1 MKEVNLDIVSRDK
14 TGKSNCKQ
22 LRNMGKIPAV
32 IYGDKKEPTYIA
44 VDYPKIVKELSRTSF
59 FSTIFSLKLNKKKIK
74 VLPKEIQTDPLNDKP
89 IHIDFLRVND
99 ESKINISVPIIFIN
113 EDKSPG
119 LKSGCVLNAVRR
131 EIDLICK
138 INSIPEKLEAD
149 LTNLEL
155 GSVIHMSDIKL
166 QEDVIPQ
173 ISDRDFTIATIAAPT
188 VMPVEEEKLET
199 EGEEGEEGEGAEGAE
214 GAETKEGEEG
224 DEGKSEEN
232 KEETKETETKKE
244 EDPRK

>member
-1 MKEVNLDIVSRDK
+1 MKEINLNIISRDK

-22 LRNMGKIPAV
+22 LRNTGKIPAV
-32 IYGDKKEPTYIA
+32 IYGDKKEPAYIA
-44 VDYPKIVKELSRTSF
+44 IEYPKIVKELSKTGF
-59 FSTIFSLKLNKKKIK
+59 FSTVFSLKLNKKAIK
-74 VLPKEIQTDPLNDKP
+74 VLPREIQTDPLNDKP
-89 IHIDFLRVND
+89 VHIDFLRVND

-119 LKSGCVLNAVRR
+119 LKSGGVLNTVRR

-138 INSIPEKLEAD
+138 INNIPEKLEAD
-149 LTNLEL
+149 LTNLEV

-188 VMPVEEEKLET
+188 VMPVEEEKPET
-199 EGEEGEEGEGAEGAE
+199 EGEEGEEE
-214 GAETKEGEEG
+214 ETVEAKEGEETKP
-224 DEGKSEEN
+224 EESKEEN
-232 KEETKETETKKE
+232 KETEVKKE
-244 EDPRK
+244 EKSKK

>member
-1 MKEVNLDIVSRDK
+1 MSFKN
-14 TGKSNCKQ
+14 
-22 LRNMGKIPAV
+22 
-32 IYGDKKEPTYIA
+32 IA
-44 VDYPKIVKELSRTSF
+44 
-59 FSTIFSLKLNKKKIK
+59 KL
-74 VLPKEIQTDPLNDKP
+74 
-89 IHIDFLRVND
+89 
-99 ESKINISVPIIFIN
+99 IFIN
-113 EDKSPG
+113 EDKSHG

-199 EGEEGEEGEGAEGAE
+199 EGEEGEEGEGAE
-214 GAETKEGEEG
+214 TKEGE
-224 DEGKSEEN
+224 EGKSEEN

-244 EDPRK
+244 EDPKK

>member
-1 MKEVNLDIVSRDK
+1 MKEINLDIINRDK

-32 IYGDKKEPTYIA
+32 IYGDKKEPAYIA
-44 VDYPKIVKELSRTSF
+44 IDYPKIVKELSKTGF
-59 FSTIFSLKLNKKKIK
+59 FSTVFSLKLNKKAIK
-74 VLPKEIQTDPLNDKP
+74 VLPREIQTDPLNDKP
-89 IHIDFLRVND
+89 VHIDFLRVND

-119 LKSGCVLNAVRR
+119 LKSGGVLNTVRR

-138 INSIPEKLEAD
+138 INNIPEKLEAD
-149 LTNLEL
+149 LTNLEV

-188 VMPVEEEKLET
+188 VMPVEEEKPET
-199 EGEEGEEGEGAEGAE
+199 EGEEGEEE
-214 GAETKEGEEG
+214 ETVEAKEGEETKP
-224 DEGKSEEN
+224 EESKEEN
-232 KEETKETETKKE
+232 KETEVKKE
-244 EDPRK
+244 EKSKK

>member
-1 MKEVNLDIVSRDK
+1 MKEINLDIISRDK

-22 LRNMGKIPAV
+22 LRNTGKIPAV
-32 IYGDKKEPTYIA
+32 IYGDKKEPAYIA
-44 VDYPKIVKELSRTSF
+44 IEYPKIVKELSKTGF
-59 FSTIFSLKLNKKKIK
+59 FSTVFSLKLNKKAIK
-74 VLPKEIQTDPLNDKP
+74 VLPREIQTDTLNDKP
-89 IHIDFLRVND
+89 VHIDFLRVND

-119 LKSGCVLNAVRR
+119 LQSGGVLNTVRR

-138 INSIPEKLEAD
+138 INNIPEKLEAD
-149 LTNLEL
+149 LTNLEV

-188 VMPVEEEKLET
+188 VMPVEEEKPET
-199 EGEEGEEGEGAEGAE
+199 EGEEGEEGE
-214 GAETKEGEEG
+214 ETVEAKEGEETKP
-224 DEGKSEEN
+224 EESKEEN
-232 KEETKETETKKE
+232 KETEVKKE
-244 EDPRK
+244 EKSKK

>member
-1 MKEVNLDIVSRDK
+1 MFPEQVLAS
-14 TGKSNCKQ
+14 
-22 LRNMGKIPAV
+22 
-32 IYGDKKEPTYIA
+32 
-44 VDYPKIVKELSRTSF
+44 
-59 FSTIFSLKLNKKKIK
+59 IF
-74 VLPKEIQTDPLNDKP
+74 VLPRQILYVQCIDRWLRG

-138 INSIPEKLEAD
+138 INRIPEKLEAD

-166 QEDVIPQ
+166 HEDVIPQ

-188 VMPVEEEKLET
+188 VMPVEEEKPGT
-199 EGEEGEEGEGAEGAE
+199 EGEEEDAESAE
-214 GAETKEGEEG
+214 GAETKEGE
-224 DEGKSEEN
+224 EGKSEEN

-244 EDPRK
+244 EDPKK